1 MPDAVV
7 AAPLVARLDAIPLD
21 RVVLFAELPDGQI
34 RRSIPITVFPQE
46 RTPEAA
52 PGLAERRRD
61 RASQRMPLLRE
72 RFQLRRRRKLPGL
85 LHHAHVQIQRD
96 HGLREPRR
104 AAGPIHGHLVN
115 PISLVDGAS
124 QNTLVAVAGLPGRR
138 RERVEARFRE
148 ESAETGAARF
158 MEVKVE
164 DRRFWRATF
173 VVLRR

>member
-21 RVVLFAELPDGQI
+21 RVVLLAELPDGQV
-34 RRSIPITVFPQE
+34 RRPVAVAVFSQK
-46 RTPEAA
+46 RAPEAA

-61 RASQRMPLLRE
+61 RAPERVPLLRE

-85 LHHAHVQIQRD
+85 LHHAHIQIQGD

-104 AAGPIHGHLVN
+104 AAGPIHGHLVGAVL
-115 PISLVDGAS
+115 LVDGAS

-148 ESAETGAARF
+148 EGAERRAARF
-158 MEVKVE
+158 MKVEVE
-164 DRRFWRATF
+164 DRRAWRATF